1 MVAGIT
7 KLSKENIMR
16 DINNLNREHDKLI
29 GDKTMKAGTFRLLEN
44 WNIKTVDKL
53 TGKILQEE
61 DKCNLIVNDGLERV
75 AKLLNGVSSTYF
87 RAIGIGTGTT
97 SATNSDTSLETEYTR
112 ALATLSYEADYKA
125 KFSKTFSFGSGVAED
140 ITEAGI
146 FDSATV
152 SGSTMLARTTF
163 TAKSVSVDIDLIITA
178 TITIA
183 RV

>member
-1 MVAGIT
+1 
-7 KLSKENIMR
+7 MR
-16 DINNLNREHDKLI
+16 DLNNLNKEYDK
-29 GDKTMKAGTFRLLEN
+29 KRSKSMKAGTFQLKEN
-44 WNIKTVDKL
+44 WKIQTVDKL

-61 DKCNLIVNDGLERV
+61 EKCNLIVNDGLEKV

-97 SATNSDTSLETEYTR
+97 GAVNADTSLEIEFTR

-125 KFSKTFSFGSGVAED
+125 KFIKTFSFGSGVAED

-146 FDSATV
+146 FDSDTV

-163 TAKSVSVDIDLIITA
+163 TAKSISADVDLIVTA
-178 TITIA
+178 VITIA

>member
-1 MVAGIT
+1 
-7 KLSKENIMR
+7 MR
-16 DINNLNREHDKLI
+16 DIGNLNKEHDKLI
-29 GDKTMKAGTFRLLEN
+29 GDKNMKAGTFRLLEN
-44 WNIKTVDKL
+44 WKIQTVEKS

-61 DKCNLIVNDGLERV
+61 EKCNLIVNDGLERV

-87 RAIGIGTGTT
+87 RAIAIGTGTT
-97 SATNSDTSLETEYTR
+97 SATNSDTALETEYTR

-125 KFSKTFSFGSGVAED
+125 KFTKTFAFASGVSED

-146 FDSATV
+146 FDSETA

-163 TAKSVSVDIDLIITA
+163 TAKSVSADVDLIATA
-178 TITIA
+178 VITIS